1 MKKINEG
8 IVLGH
13 LKYNDNKNIVHIYTR
28 NEGRVSYMT
37 TIPKGNN
44 KHKVISALLP
54 LSNVEV
60 TYLDHASES
69 MKRIT
74 DIRLAKTYKT
84 IHMDVVKGSM
94 SLFIAEFL
102 EKCLKHNSPDDDLYR
117 YIEYSLECFD
127 NLDRYS
133 NFHIE
138 FLCGLSE
145 HFGIQPRE
153 LDSHRHTNTIY
164 WDFQEGLF
172 VDIMPAHSNFLDSEL
187 SIMACRFFGRNQTS
201 DMNLSRSERNKLLHA
216 LIKYFSIHL
225 DGINKINSLEI
236 LQEVFA

>member
-1 MKKINEG
+1 MKKISEG

-13 LKYNDNKNIVHIYTR
+13 LKYGDNKNIVHIYTR
-28 NEGRVSYMT
+28 DEGRVSFMA

-44 KHKVISALLP
+44 KHKVISTLLP
-54 LSNVEV
+54 LSNVEIS
-60 TYLDHASES
+60 YWDNGSDG
-69 MKRIT
+69 MQRIT
-74 DIRLAKTYKT
+74 AIRLVKAYKS
-84 IHMDVVKGSM
+84 IHLDVVKGSM

-102 EKCLKHNSPDDDLYR
+102 EKCLKHNTPDGDLYR
-117 YIEYSLECFD
+117 YIECSLEYFD
-127 NLDRYS
+127 NIDRYS

-145 HFGIQPRE
+145 HFGIQPGE
-153 LDSHRHTNTIY
+153 LDSHRHTNTMY

-172 VDIMPAHSNFLDSEL
+172 VDVMPAHSNFLDSEL
-187 SIMACRFFGRNQTS
+187 SMTACRFFIRSHTP
-201 DMNLSRSERNKLLHA
+201 DINLSRSERNKLLHA

-225 DGINKINSLEI
+225 DGINKINSLEV